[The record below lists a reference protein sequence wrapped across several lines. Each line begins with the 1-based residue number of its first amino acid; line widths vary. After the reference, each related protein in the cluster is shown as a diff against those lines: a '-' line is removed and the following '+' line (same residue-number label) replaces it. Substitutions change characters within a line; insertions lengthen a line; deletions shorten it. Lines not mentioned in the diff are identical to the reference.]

1 MTNPNTT
8 DTTVELDRSDMP
20 PLLRLV
26 HPLAGAVALL
36 TVATFWISTV
46 AVEVLGTPADIAR
59 LKDAIL
65 WGMLV
70 LVPAMAIAGASG
82 MRLGRTSLHPLV
94 EAKQSRMPIIALNG
108 LLVLVPAAFFLAD
121 RAAAGMLDQVFYTV
135 QAIELAAGAF
145 NFYLLVLAMR
155 DGFQLTGRFGFLT
168 AGR

>member
-1 MTNPNTT
+1 M
-8 DTTVELDRSDMP
+8 
-20 PLLRLV
+20 LRLI

-36 TVATFWISTV
+36 TIATFWISTV
-46 AVEVLGTPADIAR
+46 AVEALGTPTDIAR

-108 LLVLVPAAFFLAD
+108 LLVLVPAAFFLAN
-121 RAAAGMLDQVFYTV
+121 RAAAGMFDQVFYTV

-155 DGFQLTGRFGFLT
+155 DGFRLTGRFGFQP
-168 AGR
+168 AAR